1 MTVLITIINLINF
14 NCLDRICT
22 SLDFKSGA
30 LEKLAGKIWGQFGK
44 FCVTILIWCAQIS
57 VFVGAFL
64 LTTEMINDLIC
75 SDPQNPVCVERKNV
89 LFLVGAFNLLVATI
103 PSLTMFSYI
112 SMLSIVVMFFSLGLI
127 FYRSCQDL
135 GREEDVQMVLGKRT
149 FLFEAAVL
157 PQTLGIML
165 YAFEGI
171 TMYIPMRKDYN
182 SRTNFHPFFIG
193 TLLFISAFILF
204 INVPSYYRFYD
215 KTEEIIFMN
224 FGPQYLLVHVMK
236 IVYLG
241 VVFLSN
247 PINLFPLY
255 NSFLSFGAV
264 KRFLH
269 PKSKTF
275 REVSMFFLRIVLTLV
290 CLLVAALVPSF
301 IKFISFVGS
310 FFFSLLGIIIPTL
323 LYLTHFGR
331 KGQLTVLDAMF
342 KSVLLVVSF
351 VIFTSTSI
359 FSFKSLVFNI

>member
-1 MTVLITIINLINF
+1 MTVLITVINLINF
-14 NCLDRICT
+14 NCLDQICQ

-30 LEKLAGKIWGQFGK
+30 LEKLVGKIWGSCGK
-44 FCVTILIWCAQIS
+44 ILVTILIWASQIS
-57 VFVGAFL
+57 VFIGAFL

-75 SDPQNPVCVERKNV
+75 SNPQNPVCVERKNIII
-89 LFLVGAFNLLVATI
+89 LVGIFNLFVAAI
-103 PSLTMFSYI
+103 PSLKMFSYI

-135 GREEDVQMVLGKRT
+135 AKESDLQLVLGKRT
-149 FLFEAAVL
+149 FLFDLGAL

-182 SRTNFHPFFIG
+182 SRTSFHPFFIG
-193 TLLFISAFILF
+193 TLLFISSFILF

-247 PINLFPLY
+247 PINLFPIY
-255 NSFLSFGAV
+255 NSFLSFSSV
-264 KRFLH
+264 KKFLH

-275 REVSMFFLRIVLTLV
+275 REMTMFFIRIVLTLI

-301 IKFISFVGS
+301 INFISFVGS
-310 FFFSLLGIIIPTL
+310 FFFSLLGIVIPTL
-323 LYLTHFGR
+323 LYLTHFSR
-331 KGQLTVLDAMF
+331 IKKLTLFDAIW
-342 KSVLLVVSF
+342 KSFLVVISLTIF
-351 VIFTSTSI
+351 VSTSV
-359 FSFKSLVFNI
+359 FSFKALVFNK